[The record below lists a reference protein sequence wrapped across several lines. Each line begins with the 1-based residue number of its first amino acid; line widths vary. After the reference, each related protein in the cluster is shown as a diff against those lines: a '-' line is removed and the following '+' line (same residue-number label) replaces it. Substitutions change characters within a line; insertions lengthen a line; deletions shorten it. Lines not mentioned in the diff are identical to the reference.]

1 MRIFFIVSLVVSFS
15 FVAGAQEQSEGADTA
30 QSDYK
35 NYIGLGAGIT
45 SGLGLSYRRWFE
57 KSGFQVNILPYY
69 TQDTYDNEDTGR
81 RDGYSRNV
89 YLSLG
94 LSYLRQFQDFEKVRF
109 LGFASAH
116 WVYTSDDDDYRLS
129 TGVPTGEPRIDDQRI
144 DNVEQSNTFL
154 VGLGPEFEIY
164 IWRFALN
171 LGFGLAARYRPSPES
186 FGIWPA
192 VEGSIHYR
200 F

>member
-1 MRIFFIVSLVVSFS
+1 MRTILLLMAIVTFA
-15 FVAGAQEQSEGADTA
+15 FVGTAQEQSESPEA
-30 QSDYK
+30 QEEFK

-69 TQDTYDNEDTGR
+69 TQDTYSNEESDP
-81 RDGYSRNV
+81 RDGYSRNA

-94 LSYLRQFQDFEKVRF
+94 LSYLRKFQDFEKVRF
-109 LGFASAH
+109 LGFVSAH
-116 WVYTSDDDDYRLS
+116 WVYTLDDDDYRLS

-144 DNVEQSNTFL
+144 DNVEQRNTFL
-154 VGLGPEFEIY
+154 FGFGPEFEIY

-171 LGFGLAARYRPSPES
+171 LGFGLAGRYRVDPES

>member
-1 MRIFFIVSLVVSFS
+1 MRLLVTAIV
-15 FVAGAQEQSEGADTA
+15 VATVASAAVAQRQAESSEIG
-30 QSDYK
+30 QNEFK

-57 KSGFQVNILPYY
+57 ESGFQINLFPYY
-69 TQDTYDNEDTGR
+69 TQETYDNDDSGL
-81 RDGYSRNV
+81 RDGYSRNA

-94 LSYLRQFQDFEKVRF
+94 LSYLKLFEDFERVRF
-109 LGFASAH
+109 LGFVSVH
-116 WVYTSDDDDYRLS
+116 WIYTSDDDDYEIS
-129 TGVPTGEPRIDDQRI
+129 TGVPTGEPRFDNQRI
-144 DNVEQSNTFL
+144 DNVEQRNTFL
-154 VGLGPEFEIY
+154 AGLGPEFEIY

-171 LGFGLAARYRPSPES
+171 LGFGLAARYRISPEL

-192 VEGSIHYR
+192 GEGSIHYR